1 MLQSFFPVKYEKTQ
15 KNKLDLQP
23 SEFIVYLTMA
33 VAPKHAI
40 NAFFINSH
48 ICALFVHAMWEK
60 NENKQKRGPVWP
72 IKKKQKTNLIT

>member
-1 MLQSFFPVKYEKTQ
+1 MLQGFFPVKYEKTQ

-40 NAFFINSH
+40 Y
-48 ICALFVHAMWEK
+48 AMWEK
-60 NENKQKRGPVWP
+60 NENKQKRGRV
-72 IKKKQKTNLIT
+72 LAH